1 MAQKRCKPYTGGEWS
16 IGGVTPY
23 RPPHTL
29 SAIEA
34 AAEAAEIRARWLPFA
49 EARAAEGR
57 RWYPGIVA
65 WYRRELQRL
74 DAVIAAD
81 APQKRTRRRKDSAA

>member
-1 MAQKRCKPYTGGEWS
+1 MAQKRRKPYTGGEWA
-16 IGGVTPY
+16 IGACRPY

-29 SAIEA
+29 SALEA
-34 AAEAAEIRARWLPFA
+34 AQQAAEIRAHWLPFA

-57 RWYPGIVA
+57 RWYAGICQ
-65 WYRRELQRL
+65 WYRRELARL
-74 DAVIAAD
+74 EAVIAAD